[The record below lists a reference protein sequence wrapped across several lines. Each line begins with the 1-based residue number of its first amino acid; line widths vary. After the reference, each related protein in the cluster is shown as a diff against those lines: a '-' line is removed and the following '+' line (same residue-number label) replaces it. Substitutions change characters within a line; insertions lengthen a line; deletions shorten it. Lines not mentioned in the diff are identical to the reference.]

1 MLSPMVLASSP
12 SEGKFGFLSRME
24 YLSLSALT
32 IASPG
37 LMYKYM
43 SEDRAPY
50 KRLGQPQEISELDR
64 MSRALKVHRNWIW
77 ADGLR
82 IVKLADRVRDLETE
96 MAELKGTLERIL
108 TKNMN

>member
-1 MLSPMVLASSP
+1 
-12 SEGKFGFLSRME
+12 
-24 YLSLSALT
+24 
-32 IASPG
+32 
-37 LMYKYM
+37 MYEYM

-50 KRLGQPQEISELDR
+50 KRPGQPVEISELDR

-82 IVKLADRVRDLETE
+82 IVKLADRVHDLENE